1 MTPRILHNCAFT
13 LPYKQKTLSDSK
25 RMDAS
30 DRLAARRVE
39 MLLAEK
45 QALKANPPGPKGPA
59 PRHRPRM
66 LAGMTKA
73 SRMSSSRTADIE
85 KVAINCGPVVETATL
100 CCALPTP
107 SPNTDVP
114 SSNQYMHREMRRED
128 DCERIYRE
136 QMARHCHK
144 GDGGLFVTRTDVRD
158 SNNPRSHNA
167 GVHTVA
173 IREII
178 EEQRPSYADAL
189 LPIVPQTPVPCPP
202 SLTDGYYEP
211 SLQSGRIGPCAPFR
225 PSLN

>member
-1 MTPRILHNCAFT
+1 
-13 LPYKQKTLSDSK
+13 
-25 RMDAS
+25 MDAR
-30 DRLAARRVE
+30 DYMAAKRAKLLAAE
-39 MLLAEK
+39 
-45 QALKANPPGPKGPA
+45 ALDLSNNATSPKYGA

-73 SRMSSSRTADIE
+73 SRLSTAYTNTIQ
-85 KVAINCGPVVETATL
+85 KVAVDCGPIVEK
-100 CCALPTP
+100 PTP
-107 SPNTDVP
+107 CCIEPDPSPKSYVP
-114 SSNQYMHREMRRED
+114 LSSEHMHREMQCD
-128 DCERIYRE
+128 YIYRE
-136 QMARHCHK
+136 RMARPSCHK
-144 GDGGLFVTRTDVRD
+144 GDDGLFVTRTDVRD

-189 LPIVPQTPVPCPP
+189 LPVVPPTPVPCPP

-211 SLQSGRIGPCAPFR
+211 SLQSGRIGPCAPGR

>member
-1 MTPRILHNCAFT
+1 
-13 LPYKQKTLSDSK
+13 
-25 RMDAS
+25 MDAS

-45 QALKANPPGPKGPA
+45 QALKDNPPGPKYGA

-73 SRMSSSRTADIE
+73 SRLSTARTYELQKQAE
-85 KVAINCGPVVETATL
+85 NCGPVVHTTAP
-100 CCALPTP
+100 CCIEPDP
-107 SPNTDVP
+107 SPQNYVP
-114 SSNQYMHREMRRED
+114 LSSEYMHREMRCDVIVRE
-128 DCERIYRE
+128 R
-136 QMARHCHK
+136 MARPSCHK
-144 GDGGLFVTRTDVRD
+144 GENGLFVTRTDVRD
-158 SNNPRSHNA
+158 STNPRSHNS

-189 LPIVPQTPVPCPP
+189 LPVVPQAPAPCPP
-202 SLTDGYYEP
+202 SVTDGYYEP
-211 SLQSGRIGPCAPFR
+211 SLTSGRIGPCAPFR